1 MAPQPASSDEL
12 TGPTLGTPTQPVSP
26 SEMMSIGNCDP
37 QPDAGDTIARRA
49 RAGSDRWQPSKIRPH
64 MSSTPARC
72 LQEAVLSSPS
82 QLSISNRTRS
92 SPRTL
97 STTVSNNNTTT
108 MAIGMMMKMAT
119 AASCTGPN
127 IPNVGPFQEDRFEQ
141 LVLRLKDA
149 LGPSSG
155 LTSDDVD
162 VEFLTRLMED
172 YDGSDNQWS
181 KYAFG
186 DHSRGY
192 TRNLVDEGN
201 GKSNLLVLVWTPGKG
216 SPIHDHGNAHC
227 LMKILKGN
235 LTETRYAFPEE
246 NEQERPMRVISEKTY
261 KENAVAYMADELG
274 LHRVSNKGSDFA
286 VSLHLYTPPNV
297 AKKGCHIFE
306 EKTGR
311 RSHVPSCHY
320 FSAYGRL
327 LKE

>member
-1 MAPQPASSDEL
+1 MAVGILSN
-12 TGPTLGTPTQPVSP
+12 TIGLGVSP
-26 SEMMSIGNCDP
+26 SVGTFP
-37 QPDAGDTIARRA
+37 Q
-49 RAGSDRWQPSKIRPH
+49 
-64 MSSTPARC
+64 
-72 LQEAVLSSPS
+72 
-82 QLSISNRTRS
+82 
-92 SPRTL
+92 
-97 STTVSNNNTTT
+97 
-108 MAIGMMMKMAT
+108 
-119 AASCTGPN
+119 
-127 IPNVGPFQEDRFEQ
+127 DRFEE
-141 LVLRLKDA
+141 LVMGLKEA

-155 LTSDDVD
+155 LTCDDVN
-162 VEFLTRLMED
+162 VNFLTRLMED

-201 GKSNLLVLVWTPGKG
+201 GKSNLLVLVWSPGKG
-216 SPIHDHGNAHC
+216 SPIHDHGKAHC
-227 LMKILKGN
+227 LMKILRGN
-235 LTETRYAFPEE
+235 LTETRFAFPEKE
-246 NEQERPMRVISEKTY
+246 GEGPLELISEKVY

-297 AKKGCHIFE
+297 AKKGCHIFD

-311 RSHVPSCHY
+311 KSHVPGCHY